1 MGRHGLFSRFWPM
14 GPNNPSDSG
23 PLGIACNLSVA
34 ESFALTFIE
43 TPTNIPGF
51 NDSFIYHIESL
62 MPMTMRSYVDKTIGG
77 YDGLKSNIESAVI
90 NGLWKRTTNPNFTPP
105 T

>member
-1 MGRHGLFSRFWPM
+1 
-14 GPNNPSDSG
+14 
-23 PLGIACNLSVA
+23 LGIACNLSVA